1 MLSRGLRLTLIA
13 GISFGYIAWHGHWHD
28 AFAKK
33 GHSDDSGGDDDDDDS
48 ASGSGDDSGDDNSD
62 SDSDS
67 DQDADKDQ
75 PPVTA
80 GGLYTLKTYPVREN
94 SRPLTITH
102 GITQLRL
109 GIGTDLSAKG
119 AFGSAGISLEAE
131 YGVKD
136 NFMIVGGLTDAYNF
150 NQYSAYFGFEASL
163 IYDLLDF
170 RAVANLHRT
179 AFSDYQNYC
188 SPHVTGDPDDKL
200 VPAPDGSPQS
210 TLIDPTTCKSPGAV
224 IASLPNGNYEHGGN
238 KFSIDIGF
246 PFRYAFRPEIAVVL
260 LQTLMSI
267 DFNGTSKDH
276 VVPVQFDTGNVDAN
290 MNEIFATEY
299 NAVPNGA
306 KPDLNLSAGLAANPI
321 PQLSIVAFAAFKI
334 PDFDTSAG
342 NFEIPVTLRIEA
354 SANQQL
360 DFGLE
365 FTLLNV
371 IPPDPQSPIDN
382 RYLSAFVQARF

>member
-13 GISFGYIAWHGHWHD
+13 GISFGYIAWHGHTRD

-33 GHSDDSGGDDDDDDS
+33 GHSSDDSGGDDDDDDDS
-48 ASGSGDDSGDDNSD
+48 ASGSGDDSGDDASEED
-62 SDSDS
+62 AE
-67 DQDADKDQ
+67 ADKEQ

-94 SRPLTITH
+94 SRPLTITQ
-102 GITQLRL
+102 GVTQLRL

-119 AFGSAGISLEAE
+119 AFGSAGVSLEAE

-136 NFMIVGGLTDAYNF
+136 NFMLVGGLTDAYNF
-150 NQYSAYFGFEASL
+150 QQYSAYFGFEASL

-170 RAVANLHRT
+170 RAVANLHRN
-179 AFSDYQNYC
+179 AYANYNNYC
-188 SPHVTGDPDDKL
+188 SPLATGDPVDSYTT
-200 VPAPDGSPQS
+200 ASDGSKQS
-210 TLIDPTTCKSPGAV
+210 TLNDPTTCKTQGATIV
-224 IASLPNGNYEHGGN
+224 SLPNGTYEHGGN

-260 LQTLMSI
+260 LQTLISI
-267 DFNGTSKDH
+267 DFNGTSLDH
-276 VVPVQFDTGNVDAN
+276 VIPQQNTTTDPITMNDITTTQYIGVGNG
-290 MNEIFATEY
+290 I
-299 NAVPNGA
+299 
-306 KPDLNLSAGLAANPI
+306 KPDLNLSAGIAANPI

-342 NFEIPVTLRIEA
+342 NFQIPVTLRIEA
-354 SANQQL
+354 SASQQV

>member
-1 MLSRGLRLTLIA
+1 MLSRGLRLALIA
-13 GISFGYIAWHGHWHD
+13 GISLGYIAWQGHSRD

-48 ASGSGDDSGDDNSD
+48 AGSDDSGDDSGNEEDP
-62 SDSDS
+62 
-67 DQDADKDQ
+67 DADKDQ

-94 SRPLTITH
+94 SRPLTITQ
-102 GITQLRL
+102 GMTQLRL

-119 AFGSAGISLEAE
+119 AFGSAGISLEAQ

-136 NFMIVGGLTDAYNF
+136 NFMLVGGLTDAYNF
-150 NQYSAYFGFEASL
+150 NQYSAYFGFEGSL

-170 RAVANLHRT
+170 RAVANLHRS

-188 SPHVTGDPDDKL
+188 SPHVGGDPDDML
-200 VPAPDGSPQS
+200 VKGTDGSLQS
-210 TLIDPTTCKSPGAV
+210 TLTDVTKCTGNMPTIVT
-224 IASLPNGNYEHGGN
+224 LPNGTYEHGGT

-246 PFRYAFRPEIAVVL
+246 PFRYAFKPEIALVL
-260 LQTLMSI
+260 LQTLISI
-267 DFNGTSKDH
+267 DFNSTARDH
-276 VVPVQFDTGNVDAN
+276 VVPVQIDLGPDPNNPDGPDITTNR
-290 MNEIFATEY
+290 Y
-299 NAVPNGA
+299 QAVPNGA

-342 NFEIPVTLRIEA
+342 NFQIPLTLRIEA
-354 SANQQL
+354 SASQQL

-365 FTLLNV
+365 FTLLNL